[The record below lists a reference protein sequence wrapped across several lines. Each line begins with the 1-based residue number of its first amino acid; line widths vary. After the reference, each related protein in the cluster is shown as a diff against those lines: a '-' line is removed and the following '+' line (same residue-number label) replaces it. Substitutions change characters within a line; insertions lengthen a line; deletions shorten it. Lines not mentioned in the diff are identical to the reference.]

1 MLLSPAIQRL
11 RQEFRPMLSL
21 AWPVVMAELGW
32 MAMGIV
38 DTMMVGRVSAEA
50 IGAVSIGSV
59 LFFAVAIFGMGLLL
73 GLDTLV
79 SHAFGAGNLEECH
92 RSLLHGVYLNLI
104 LTPPLMALIWL
115 SIPWMDSWGIHPEVL
130 RQTIPFLKALTWG
143 LLPLLLYASFRR
155 YLQAMGLVK
164 PVMFAL
170 ITANLVNVIGNW
182 ILIFGH
188 LGAQAMGAEGSGWST
203 CLARIYMASSLLL
216 YILYHD
222 RRHKTG
228 LLRIPLKLSLEHLQ
242 RLLRLGF
249 PAALQITLEVG
260 VFAAATALVGRLNP
274 ASLAAHQIVLNVAS
288 LTFMVPLGV
297 ASAGAVRVGQAL
309 GRRDP
314 VAAGHTGWTALLL
327 GTSFMLGA
335 ALTFLLFPKTILEIF
350 TFEPTVIS
358 TGISLLF
365 VAAFFQV
372 FDGVQVV
379 ATGVL
384 RGAGDTRTPM
394 ICNLVGH
401 WLLGLPVGYA
411 LCFVWDLGVVGLWI
425 GLSLGL
431 IAVGAVLLGVWS
443 RKVSSLKDKGK
454 GTHTLVLGS

>member
-1 MLLSPAIQRL
+1 
-11 RQEFRPMLSL
+11 
-21 AWPVVMAELGW
+21 
-32 MAMGIV
+32 
-38 DTMMVGRVSAEA
+38 
-50 IGAVSIGSV
+50 
-59 LFFAVAIFGMGLLL
+59 
-73 GLDTLV
+73 
-79 SHAFGAGNLEECH
+79 
-92 RSLLHGVYLNLI
+92 
-104 LTPPLMALIWL
+104 MALIWL
-115 SIPWMDSWGIHPEVL
+115 SIPWMHSWGIHLEVL

-182 ILIFGH
+182 VLIFGH
-188 LGAQAMGAEGSGWST
+188 LGGQAMGAEGSGWST
-203 CLARIYMASSLLL
+203 CLARIYMAFSLLL

-228 LLRIPLKLSLEHLQ
+228 LLRIPLKLSLQHLQ

-260 VFAAATALVGRLNP
+260 VFAVATTLAGKLDP

-401 WLLGLPVGYA
+401 WLLGLPVGYV
-411 LCFVWDLGVVGLWI
+411 LCFAWGLGVVGLWI

-431 IAVGAVLLGVWS
+431 IAVGAVLLGVWW
-443 RKVSSLKDKGK
+443 RKVSSLK